1 MRTLT
6 KIDKSFL
13 FLFAVSLLLSL
24 LYCPPVDM
32 FFDDKEIFR
41 YIGRL
46 IAHGGVPYRD
56 VFDHKPPLIFF
67 LNYFGYLL
75 GPWGLWLI
83 DTTLV
88 MLASLVFFG
97 LCRRHRLPWPW
108 LLPLLFN
115 LLLRNNMVS
124 LGIGMTREYTAIFLV
139 LFFCLLS
146 GTSKYRYFWMGLL
159 AAATFFMQQD
169 QFLTLLPFLL
179 YALFIGFPSV
189 DGRNWLLT
197 AAGALALTLPVLFY
211 FWINHSLSFFWE
223 DAFQFNRSWYTEKI
237 PFSVNYRATK
247 EGLERSA
254 CLMPLILA
262 TSLGV
267 SALFLRN
274 KKKLLIAA
282 ALLGV
287 LFSFVTEYLSGKLVT
302 GYPFYYY
309 FQPLSAA
316 LPVLVFIV
324 WANTDEPFLRESR
337 SQLLYGFL
345 LCCLPLYN
353 AIQHA
358 THLPRHDLVSKLP
371 EYQYLR
377 SQRLSGHDLYV
388 FGDNAWVYAYN
399 EFDLFAPSRWIYH
412 HFWAWYPQ
420 WDAGHQLLGSIE
432 NDLLKSRTTWIVNYA
447 DDSFFKSDSA
457 RVIWL
462 SFLNKYYRP
471 VTVPGSTRQLLW
483 QLK

>member
-1 MRTLT
+1 
-6 KIDKSFL
+6 
-13 FLFAVSLLLSL
+13 
-24 LYCPPVDM
+24 
-32 FFDDKEIFR
+32 
-41 YIGRL
+41 
-46 IAHGGVPYRD
+46 
-56 VFDHKPPLIFF
+56 
-67 LNYFGYLL
+67 
-75 GPWGLWLI
+75 
-83 DTTLV
+83 
-88 MLASLVFFG
+88 
-97 LCRRHRLPWPW
+97 
-108 LLPLLFN
+108 
-115 LLLRNNMVS
+115 MVS

-169 QFLTLLPFLL
+169 QFLTLLPFLF
-179 YALFIGFPSV
+179 YALFMGFPSGTGGKV
-189 DGRNWLLT
+189 LQT
-197 AAGALALTLPVLFY
+197 VAGALALTLPVLLY
-211 FWINHSLSFFWE
+211 FWINHALSFFWE
-223 DAFQFNRSWYTEKI
+223 DAFQFNLSWYTEKI
-237 PFSVNYRATK
+237 PFSVNYRASK
-247 EGLERSA
+247 EGLERSG
-254 CLMPLILA
+254 CLMPLILGA
-262 TSLGV
+262 TLGI

-287 LFSFVTEYLSGKLVT
+287 LFSFVAEFLSGRLVT

-309 FQPLSAA
+309 FQPLSAT
-316 LPVLVFIV
+316 LPVLIFIV
-324 WANTDEPFLRESR
+324 WANTDEPFLRESK

-358 THLPRHDLVSKLP
+358 THLPGHDLVSKLP

-388 FGDNAWVYAYN
+388 FGDNNWVYAYN
-399 EFDLFAPSRWIYH
+399 EFGLFAPSRWIYH

-432 NDLLKSRTTWIVNYA
+432 NDLVKSRTTYIVNYA
-447 DDSFFKSDSA
+447 DDSFFKNDSA
-457 RVIWL
+457 RAFWL

-471 VTVPGSTRQLLW
+471 VAVPGSTRQLLW